1 MSNQDAMISLESY
14 AAVLAGL
21 GAGLRLGRALARAE
35 VPPPAWEE
43 ASDHW
48 QARIDESAAT
58 DLAVLVAFD
67 AELSTARRRFEP
79 TIEPIASDPAAWAQ
93 FRRHFI
99 TAVDPVAFLAE
110 RSLSLAAQARLE
122 ADWTTRLLD
131 DAALAATF
139 QAYMDAPLAEC
150 PVLTV
155 TPSPWLLEDGAAPR
169 EAPTVAV
176 VPQEAAAPIA
186 SLPPFAPPVVV
197 APVALPSYL
206 IEPSAPP
213 PPPPRPVNPP
223 RVNPAVDLGRTRVVM
238 DAPTTAPMPFVRTGA
253 VSPLL
258 PFMGVSPAVKVAV
271 AAPGPRVDF
280 GQTVAPSLS
289 PVAAVTPFRPADP
302 EAMGFTLE
310 QYAAL
315 VAARQKRAGATP
327 AFLAQFGLDAERHA
341 ALDAYWTRRI
351 SQNGMFAVDFA
362 RFLAAATTSLESAKP
377 LEAVR
382 SVELVKPVVAG
393 EVASPLPELAVD
405 QYAWIVAKLR
415 QAAPADLAGA
425 LATVRLNPE
434 TREQLE
440 AHWRARMGR
449 DPALQQAFITALGRF
464 MKGKAG

>member
-1 MSNQDAMISLESY
+1 MSNQDTKISLESY

-21 GAGLRLGRALARAE
+21 GAGLRLGHALAQAE

-58 DLAVLVAFD
+58 DLTVLVAFD

-139 QAYMDAPLAEC
+139 QAHMDAPLVEC

-155 TPSPWLLEDGAAPR
+155 TPSPWLLEGGAAPR
-169 EAPTVAV
+169 EARAAVV

-186 SLPPFAPPVVV
+186 SLPPFAVPVVA

-206 IEPSAPP
+206 LEPSAPP

-253 VSPLL
+253 VGPLL
-258 PFMGVSPAVKVAV
+258 PFMGASPAVKVTVAAPGAR
-271 AAPGPRVDF
+271 AAPGPRVDL
-280 GQTVAPSLS
+280 GQTVGPSLS
-289 PVAAVTPFRPADP
+289 PVAEVTPFRPADP
-302 EAMGFTLE
+302 EAMRFTLE
-310 QYAAL
+310 QY
-315 VAARQKRAGATP
+315 
-327 AFLAQFGLDAERHA
+327 E
-341 ALDAYWTRRI
+341 
-351 SQNGMFAVDFA
+351 
-362 RFLAAATTSLESAKP
+362 
-377 LEAVR
+377 
-382 SVELVKPVVAG
+382 VV
-393 EVASPLPELAVD
+393 SPLPELSVD

-415 QAAPADLAGA
+415 QAAPADLAGT